1 MLMAREVDNINFKVA
16 VRHESVYFKFASALL
31 GLRPNVCI
39 TFQRNDIAT
48 QLWWI
53 IYHISTR
60 QETNRAVACY
70 RANDSDLR

>member
-1 MLMAREVDNINFKVA
+1 MLIASEVDNINFKVA
-16 VRHESVYFKFASALL
+16 VRRESVYFKFSSALL
-31 GLRPNVCI
+31 KLRPNVCI

-53 IYHISTR
+53 IYHISGR

-70 RANDSDLR
+70 RANDSDLM